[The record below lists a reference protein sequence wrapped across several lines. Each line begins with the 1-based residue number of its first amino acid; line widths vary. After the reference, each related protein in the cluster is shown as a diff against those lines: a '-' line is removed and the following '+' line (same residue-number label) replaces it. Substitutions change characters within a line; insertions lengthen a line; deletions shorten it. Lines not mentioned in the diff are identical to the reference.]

1 MFPAKELY
9 DNRNCPVRSNLL
21 AIDRRYAR
29 RPPSATPDG
38 VGTAALRLRRGACAI
53 CGWRFG
59 MMGDFAPCAARE
71 FRPLRRA
78 TGGAAPWTP
87 AIF

>member
-29 RPPSATPDG
+29 RPPSATRAG
-38 VGTAALRLRRGACAI
+38 VGRAAFTLRPGGFGRPWAGALW
-53 CGWRFG
+53 GVW
-59 MMGDFAPCAARE
+59 
-71 FRPLRRA
+71 
-78 TGGAAPWTP
+78 
-87 AIF
+87 